1 MENTKIEKKDAVI
14 MALNA
19 IDAIAMGALIGRVV
33 ACFMPKSTK
42 VAINLVLGTVYAA
55 LGYKLAEIVMGTIA
69 DNLHILNENV
79 VVSVGDLIDAFKAA
93 RTQKN
98 MA

>member
-1 MENTKIEKKDAVI
+1 MENTKIEKKDAMV
-14 MALNA
+14 MALDV
-19 IDAIAMGALIGRVV
+19 IDSIAMGALIGRVV

-42 VAINLVLGTVYAA
+42 VAINLVLGMVYAA
-55 LGYKLAEIVMGTIA
+55 LGSKLAEIVMGMIA
-69 DNLHILNENV
+69 DDLHTLNENV
-79 VVSVGDLIDAFKAA
+79 VDSVGDLIDAFKAA